1 MQTTSACQHYV
12 SRVGI
17 IPSSTVYSLYIEFTS
32 SGEKVRGRA
41 TRHYKLSHDS
51 GHRELSAEPV
61 TLRRVVV
68 ADQVLEPLAQVLC
81 EEVEQVTVARLA
93 VDVGDAGAG
102 DVVLRITA
110 SPLV

>member
-51 GHRELSAEPV
+51 GHRELSAESVDRPEQWETRGKTDNWRLGCV
-61 TLRRVVV
+61 I
-68 ADQVLEPLAQVLC
+68 APLSWAESSVS
-81 EEVEQVTVARLA
+81 TVAADLF
-93 VDVGDAGAG
+93 G
-102 DVVLRITA
+102 LR
-110 SPLV
+110 